1 MWTSCVVDGLQD
13 AQSSRLGIVA
23 AVEEG
28 DVSTLCA
35 SLGHLDPQ
43 ALRFKLRG
51 RTAAGQTPLTM
62 AVEKGDE
69 AMVGRL
75 IEWGAEVDLANRDG
89 MTPLKLA
96 AHMGRPDLIRR
107 LCAAGALMHDVKWE
121 EGDKPILARR
131 TYDALPEA
139 AKHVEALTALLELG
153 AEAAG
158 RAGQM
163 VLRGA
168 VNAGTATVVKA
179 LLPYMGRWLSLKV
192 GPDAVLCAITKGQ
205 EEVLREL
212 LLSGAEDS
220 DEWRSLLKR
229 AEARAKTLRR
239 RCPLALKASH
249 GTNRGWVDQD
259 HEEAAR

>member
-13 AQSSRLGIVA
+13 AQISRTDIVA

-28 DVSTLCA
+28 DISTLEA

-43 ALRFKLRG
+43 ARRLKLRA
-51 RTAAGQTPLTM
+51 RRAAGQTPLTM
-62 AVEKGDE
+62 AVEKGDQ
-69 AMVGRL
+69 AMVDRL
-75 IEWGAEVDLANRDG
+75 IEWGAEVDVADRDG

-96 AHMGRPDLIRR
+96 ARMGRPDLIRR
-107 LCAAGALMHDVKWE
+107 LCAAGAVMRAVKCE
-121 EGDKPILARR
+121 DGDKLILSRR

-153 AEAAG
+153 AEARGKGGEA
-158 RAGQM
+158 AL
-163 VLRGA
+163 LRA

-179 LLPYMGRWLSLKV
+179 LLPHMGRWLSLKA
-192 GPDAVLCAITKGQ
+192 GPEAVLCAVKRGH

-220 DEWRSLLKR
+220 TEWRGLLKR
-229 AEARAKTLRR
+229 AEVRAQALRR
-239 RCPLALKASH
+239 RYPLALKASH
-249 GTNRGWVDQD
+249 GTNRG
-259 HEEAAR
+259 